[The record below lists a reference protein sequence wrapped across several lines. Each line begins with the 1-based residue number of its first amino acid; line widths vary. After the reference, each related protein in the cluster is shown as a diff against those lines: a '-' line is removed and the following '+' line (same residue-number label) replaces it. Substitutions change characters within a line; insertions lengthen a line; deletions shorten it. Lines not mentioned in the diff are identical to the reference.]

1 MDIGQGKSK
10 KVKGKG
16 SISQSYCIYLCI
28 YNTVKQFGVKNRQ
41 NTGKLRGYRMRPEQ
55 ELRNS

>member
-16 SISQSYCIYLCI
+16 SISQSYWIYLCI
-28 YNTVKQFGVKNRQ
+28 YNTVKQFGVKIGKIPENWAV
-41 NTGKLRGYRMRPEQ
+41 TG
-55 ELRNS
+55 